1 MVETGEARALSGPEG
16 FGRSQSYNEESYALY
31 DALGCSIWNTSSP
44 LFMVPLDLTDHH
56 ISDSFGSGNIAREDR
71 HRPARAMR
79 STQRRPLRAIL
90 RTRTPRRG
98 AVELR
103 IRDGLWT
110 ALTIVEADLSWG
122 FIHGSSDIFFAPDGF
137 LDVHDMEIK
146 ALSEDILTS
155 PLYLVSKTLEDYSAT
170 NISICAFHLGSTYS
184 GIPVPSFVRLR
195 YCPSAE
201 LHSTAP
207 TPMMALCSPYHLAIR
222 RVLLANPCLR

>member
-1 MVETGEARALSGPEG
+1 
-16 FGRSQSYNEESYALY
+16 YNEESYALY

-146 ALSEDILTS
+146 ALTFVPFTWEYILWDTGSVVCSITVLSVCRTS
-155 PLYLVSKTLEDYSAT
+155 LYRPDPNDGSVLALSPSDKT
-170 NISICAFHLGSTYS
+170 
-184 GIPVPSFVRLR
+184 
-195 YCPSAE
+195 
-201 LHSTAP
+201 
-207 TPMMALCSPYHLAIR
+207 
-222 RVLLANPCLR
+222 